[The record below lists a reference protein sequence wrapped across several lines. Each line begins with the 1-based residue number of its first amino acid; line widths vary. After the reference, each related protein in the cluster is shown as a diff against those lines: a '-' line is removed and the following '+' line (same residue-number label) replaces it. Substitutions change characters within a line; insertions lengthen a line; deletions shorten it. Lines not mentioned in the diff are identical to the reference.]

1 MKPWLFDIL
10 ACPIDKHFPLKLY
23 IFSFETSP
31 SDFKHYIE
39 NFEKRDLD
47 LIKEEDIFETS
58 KENGDILIKDN
69 IIIEKT
75 PLKQYIKLILLS
87 INELDNVFNKT
98 ENDLSHKCFKIIQ
111 LSIKTKIQEYL
122 NNFDPKKLSEII
134 PELYF
139 LNKMKIETEIQSGLL
154 LCQKCNRWY
163 PIIDS
168 IPQMLPD
175 EFRKE
180 EKEIEFLQ
188 NHRNLLDEKFFN
200 QDLKPFKI

>member
-23 IFSFETSP
+23 IFSFETS
-31 SDFKHYIE
+31 SNDFKNFMV
-39 NFEKRDLD
+39 NFEKRDLE
-47 LIKEEDIFETS
+47 IIEAEQIFEIS
-58 KENGDILIKDN
+58 EENGNILIKDN

-75 PLKQYIKLILLS
+75 PLMEYINLILMS
-87 INELDNVFNKT
+87 INELDNIFNKT
-98 ENDLSHKCFKIIQ
+98 DNKQSQQCFEMIH
-111 LSIKTKIQEYL
+111 LSIKPKIQEFS
-122 NNFDPKKLSEII
+122 NNFDPTKLSEVL

-139 LNKMKIETEIQSGLL
+139 LNKVKIETEIQSGLL

-180 EKEIEFLQ
+180 ENEIEFLQ

-200 QDLKPFKI
+200 QDLKPFSI